1 MFQNLRQSSQLY
13 ILHKAGEPVL
23 DTGTV
28 VSVTPPM
35 PKYGIPPVYG
45 QPQEMVV
52 DLVVKVNGQD
62 ITYQK
67 LPASAD
73 IADFGANGVVISDS
87 KEAMNA
93 EVVNLKTRSQDT
105 INSVGFHEKVIES
118 CNRILEGLNPE
129 FAQRQAQQAE
139 INDLKEQVSEL
150 VKLNKSLME
159 RLNSGT
165 TAAKKQ

>member
-1 MFQNLRQSSQLY
+1 MFQNLRQSSQLF

-23 DTGTV
+23 ETGTV

-35 PKYGIPPVYG
+35 PKYGVPPVYG

-52 DLVVKVNGQD
+52 DLLVKVNGQD

-67 LPASAD
+67 LPATAD
-73 IADFGANGVVISDS
+73 IADFGTGGVVIADS

-93 EVVNLKTRSQDT
+93 EVLNLKTRSQDA
-105 INSVGFHEKVIES
+105 INSVEFHQSVIES

-129 FAQRQAQQAE
+129 FAERQAQQAE
-139 INDLKEQVSEL
+139 INDLKAQLSEL
-150 VKLNKSLME
+150 VKLNKSLMA
-159 RLNSGT
+159 RLDSG
-165 TAAKKQ
+165 ASVS